1 MSRPVATAAHGE
13 VGVNG
18 GKIWEGVMAQAIVE
32 DTLLRPA
39 LTAKPW
45 EGHAAH
51 VARELHDGVA
61 GELSTMLLDLERFRA
76 GQAGRQSVLAEIAQ
90 MQDQV
95 RFVLSNVRRLLYDQ
109 RGLPGVE
116 PDFAGSLGRGF
127 VRRFAERTG
136 IHVHISAG
144 RGWPSLLPADTAL
157 HLRWIVQEALN
168 NVDRHSGAKAVLIR
182 FDVPAGGE
190 SGKVTITDDGRG
202 HSDLGSGFN
211 VGFGLV
217 GVQERALLLGAG
229 VTVRNRRRRGS
240 VLAITLPRRS
250 LGL

>member
-1 MSRPVATAAHGE
+1 L
-13 VGVNG
+13 
-18 GKIWEGVMAQAIVE
+18 AQAIL
-32 DTLLRPA
+32 DAALLRPA
-39 LTAKPW
+39 LTTQPW

-61 GELSTMLLDLERFRA
+61 GELSTMLLDLEKFRV

-116 PDFAGSLGRGF
+116 PDFVGSLRRGF
-127 VRRFAERTG
+127 VRRFADRTG
-136 IHVHISAG
+136 IRVHLSVG
-144 RGWPSLLPADTAL
+144 RAWPSILPADTAL

-168 NVDRHSGAKAVLIR
+168 NVDRHSGAKAALIR
-182 FDVPAGGE
+182 LDVPSRVN

-229 VTVRNRRRRGS
+229 CTVLNRRRGGS
-240 VLAITLPRRS
+240 VITVTLPRRS

>member
-1 MSRPVATAAHGE
+1 L
-13 VGVNG
+13 
-18 GKIWEGVMAQAIVE
+18 AQAIL
-32 DTLLRPA
+32 DAALLRPA
-39 LTAKPW
+39 LTAQPW

-61 GELSTMLLDLERFRA
+61 GELSTMLLDLEKFRV

-90 MQDQV
+90 MQEQV

-116 PDFAGSLGRGF
+116 PDFVGSLRRGF
-127 VRRFAERTG
+127 VRRFADRTG
-136 IHVHISAG
+136 IRVHLSVG
-144 RGWPSLLPADTAL
+144 RAWPSILPADTAL

-168 NVDRHSGAKAVLIR
+168 NVDRHSGAKAALIR
-182 FDVPAGGE
+182 LDVPSRVN

-229 VTVRNRRRRGS
+229 CTVLNRRRGGS
-240 VLAITLPRRS
+240 VITVTLPRRS

>member
-1 MSRPVATAAHGE
+1 
-13 VGVNG
+13 
-18 GKIWEGVMAQAIVE
+18 
-32 DTLLRPA
+32 
-39 LTAKPW
+39 
-45 EGHAAH
+45 
-51 VARELHDGVA
+51 
-61 GELSTMLLDLERFRA
+61 MLLDLEKFRA
-76 GQAGRQSVLAEIAQ
+76 GQTGRQSVLAEIAQ

-116 PDFAGSLGRGF
+116 PDFVGSLRRGF
-127 VRRFAERTG
+127 VRRFADRTG
-136 IHVHISAG
+136 IRIHLSVG
-144 RGWPSLLPADTAL
+144 RAWPSILPSDTAL

-182 FDVPAGGE
+182 FDVPAKGDW
-190 SGKVTITDDGRG
+190 GKLTISDDGRG

-229 VTVRNRRRRGS
+229 VTVRNRRRSGS
-240 VLAITLPRRS
+240 VLAINLPRRS